1 MAVDLSKLAFYS
13 GSRYERIALKGNF
26 PFTIAASTFP
36 VYTITH
42 NLGYIPYVKLWYT
55 FSDSKYFPMFS
66 GASSFSIDGNLIQV
80 DDITVTTTTISVTM
94 ENDDSVTHTGTIYY
108 RIYAEPQA

>member
-13 GSRYERIALKGNF
+13 GSRYERVVQKSHLGFSIPAFGI
-26 PFTIAASTFP
+26 PT
-36 VYTITH
+36 VTITH

-55 FSDSKYFPMFS
+55 FGDGKYFQMFS
-66 GASSFSIDGNLIQV
+66 GAASFNIDGNSMQI
-80 DDITVTTTTISVTM
+80 DDIIVSTTTISITI

-108 RIYAEPQA
+108 RIYAEPQ

>member
-1 MAVDLSKLAFYS
+1 MAVDLSKLSFYS
-13 GSRYERIALKGNF
+13 GSRYERIALKGNLPFSIASFAF
-26 PFTIAASTFP
+26 PTF
-36 VYTITH
+36 TITH
-42 NLGYIPYVKLWYT
+42 NLGYIPYVKLWYV
-55 FSDSKYFPMFS
+55 FSDSAYFQMFS